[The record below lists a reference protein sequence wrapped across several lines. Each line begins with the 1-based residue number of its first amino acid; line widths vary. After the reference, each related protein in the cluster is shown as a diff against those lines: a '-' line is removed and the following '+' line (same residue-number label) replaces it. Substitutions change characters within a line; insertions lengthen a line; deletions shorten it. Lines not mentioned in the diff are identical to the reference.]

1 MSELKTGRYRHFK
14 GREYR
19 LLNLAKGSDQ
29 KQDLVVYQDLKDEKK
44 IWVRTKEEFLSQ
56 VETKSGVQPRFEFI
70 EAETDSWENKYLR
83 ALADYQ
89 NLVKQQVKEKESFIK
104 YALEDFLQEILP
116 VYDHLKM
123 SVANLSEAEQRSPWV
138 QGVNL
143 VLKQFKEVL
152 AVYGVTEIKTVGE
165 KFDHDTMEAVAGT
178 GDIVQVE
185 VKPGYKLQ
193 DRVIRPAK
201 VKVADKK

>member
-19 LLNLAKGSDQ
+19 LLNLAKSSDK

-89 NLVKQQVKEKESFIK
+89 NLVKQQVKEKENFIK

>member
-1 MSELKTGRYRHFK
+1 
-14 GREYR
+14 
-19 LLNLAKGSDQ
+19 
-29 KQDLVVYQDLKDEKK
+29 
-44 IWVRTKEEFLSQ
+44 
-56 VETKSGVQPRFEFI
+56 
-70 EAETDSWENKYLR
+70 
-83 ALADYQ
+83 
-89 NLVKQQVKEKESFIK
+89 
-104 YALEDFLQEILP
+104 
-116 VYDHLKM
+116 M

>member
-19 LLNLAKGSDQ
+19 LLNLAKSSDK

-70 EAETDSWENKYLR
+70 EVETDSWENKYLR

-89 NLVKQQVKEKESFIK
+89 NLVKQQVKEKENFIK